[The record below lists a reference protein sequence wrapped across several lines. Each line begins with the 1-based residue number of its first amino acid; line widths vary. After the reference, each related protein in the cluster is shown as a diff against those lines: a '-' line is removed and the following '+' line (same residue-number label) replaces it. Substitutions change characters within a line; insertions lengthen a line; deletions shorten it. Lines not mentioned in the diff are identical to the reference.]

1 MLTGMLTAA
10 TMLATS
16 CDKGFEDM
24 NKNPNALT
32 DPVLENLF
40 TYNLVKTAGT
50 GYENH
55 RANLIYCG
63 AMVQHFAS
71 LNTYWSGD
79 KYLSNVE
86 YYSAYFDTGYQNQVK
101 EIEQI
106 ISLTKDN
113 TALSNKYN
121 VARIW
126 RAYIYSRMTDLYG
139 DIPYSE
145 AGKGYLSNL
154 YAPKYDKQ
162 ADIYA
167 DLLKELEQAG
177 GALDATK
184 ATYGTADA
192 VYGGDVAKWKRFANS
207 LMLRLGMRLTKVD
220 ANLAQTWV
228 KKAIAGG
235 VMQSND
241 DIAKINHQDT
251 NDNNRNLD
259 GNTLK
264 TQEYD
269 AANLKGKANSKLS
282 KTFVDFLKNND
293 DPRLPYFATL
303 WQGNA
308 DATQLATASAPAA
321 QKGLPNGYDNTT
333 IKNLIT
339 TWNDNSLAEYS
350 EANLNYV
357 ASNAAPTLFQTY
369 AEVELLL
376 AEAALRGWGDGQAA
390 AHYNKGVTAAMK
402 MFSLYGATISDA
414 AITAYLTAHP
424 YNAST
429 TNTQM
434 EQIHT
439 QYWAV
444 NFLNSYEAYANWRR
458 TGYPVLTPTNYPGNE
473 TGGVIPRRLK
483 YPQSESS
490 KNATNYNAVVAQQGA
505 DLFTTRMW
513 WDKQ

>member
-1 MLTGMLTAA
+1 M
-10 TMLATS
+10 
-16 CDKGFEDM
+16 
-24 NKNPNALT
+24 
-32 DPVLENLF
+32 
-40 TYNLVKTAGT
+40 
-50 GYENH
+50 
-55 RANLIYCG
+55 
-63 AMVQHFAS
+63 
-71 LNTYWSGD
+71 
-79 KYLSNVE
+79 
-86 YYSAYFDTGYQNQVK
+86 
-101 EIEQI
+101 
-106 ISLTKDN
+106 
-113 TALSNKYN
+113 
-121 VARIW
+121 
-126 RAYIYSRMTDLYG
+126 
-139 DIPYSE
+139 
-145 AGKGYLSNL
+145 
-154 YAPKYDKQ
+154 
-162 ADIYA
+162 
-167 DLLKELEQAG
+167 
-177 GALDATK
+177 
-184 ATYGTADA
+184 
-192 VYGGDVAKWKRFANS
+192 
-207 LMLRLGMRLTKVD
+207 
-220 ANLAQTWV
+220 
-228 KKAIAGG
+228 
-235 VMQSND
+235 
-241 DIAKINHQDT
+241 
-251 NDNNRNLD
+251 
-259 GNTLK
+259 
-264 TQEYD
+264 
-269 AANLKGKANSKLS
+269 
-282 KTFVDFLKNND
+282 
-293 DPRLPYFATL
+293 
-303 WQGNA
+303 
-308 DATQLATASAPAA
+308 
-321 QKGLPNGYDNTT
+321 
-333 IKNLIT
+333 
-339 TWNDNSLAEYS
+339 AEYS